1 MGEEESQDLADRL
14 AEDAELRQQF
24 RESPT
29 DVVEE
34 AGIELDYEQRAKLEA
49 EDWSSISDEELI
61 ERLSGRGWAAWW

>member
-14 AEDAELRQQF
+14 AEDAELRAQF
-24 RESPT
+24 RDSPA

-49 EDWSSISDEELI
+49 EDWSAISDEELI